1 MATSRPTDARHP
13 ISMLRALADLLGW
26 TDTTNPEPVHAPRT
40 QAPARHAHVEETP
53 TVDPTPA
60 LRPTPAPRTPIN
72 APEPDG
78 PQAKVIQNESDR
90 YDERGLPDAWRPVL
104 ERVQAAPP
112 AATTPPSLD
121 PGRIDHLFALL
132 ESTSPRDAAI
142 LRRRADGETLDAVGI
157 SHGITRERVRQL
169 QNRARKRLRSLN
181 AMRTSDAPSTDE
193 DLLARLDTVDTHPLL
208 VPAHG
213 PIADAIRRA
222 TFALRPK
229 TLHLAEHDD
238 RLLATTPDT
247 HALLA
252 RIDTHV
258 QEGAAFATIDAVAD
272 ALELD
277 VDLVAPLAAFSER
290 TYVTRDGILAS
301 HGWTVLDRMKAVARV
316 LAEPPLEA
324 HAWHGS
330 EMTEALKVVFPDAFA
345 HWRARNALAT
355 LSGRNQN
362 AFVHTG
368 KRGTWRLADAYPS
381 SPDAR

>member
-1 MATSRPTDARHP
+1 
-13 ISMLRALADLLGW
+13 MLRALADLLGW
-26 TDTTNPEPVHAPRT
+26 TDATNPDPAHTPRSQVPT
-40 QAPARHAHVEETP
+40 PHAHVQDNP
-53 TVDPTPA
+53 TADPTPS
-60 LRPTPAPRTPIN
+60 LQPSPAPRTPTH
-72 APEPDG
+72 APEAAGTAAQVAPDE
-78 PQAKVIQNESDR
+78 ADR
-90 YDERGLPDAWRPVL
+90 YHERGLPDAWRPVL
-104 ERVQAAPP
+104 ARLQAAPP
-112 AATTPPSLD
+112 TAATPPSLD
-121 PGRIDHLFALL
+121 PSRIDHLFALL
-132 ESTSPRDAAI
+132 ESTWPRDAAI
-142 LRRRADGETLDAVGI
+142 LRRRADGETLDAVGTR
-157 SHGITRERVRQL
+157 HGITRERVRQL

-181 AMRTSDAPSTDE
+181 ATRTSDAPRTDD

-222 TFALRPK
+222 TFALHPK
-229 TLHLAEHDD
+229 TLHVQERND
-238 RLLATTPDT
+238 LLLVTTPDT

-252 RIDTHV
+252 RIDDHV
-258 QEGAAFATIDAVAD
+258 HAGSAFTTLDAVAN
-272 ALELD
+272 ALDLH
-277 VDLVAPLAAFSER
+277 VDLVATLAAFSER
-290 TYVTRDGILAS
+290 TYPTHDGALAS

-355 LSGRNQN
+355 LSSRDQK

-368 KRGTWRLADAYPS
+368 KRGTWRLADEHPT